1 MEIKQKL
8 IPATLTKTRPR
19 IALKPRYIT
28 IHETDNLNKGANA
41 AAHAKLQA
49 NGNSRTA
56 SWHYSV
62 DDHEIWQSIPTNEV
76 AYHAG
81 TNAGNTQSIAIEI
94 CVNNDGDFNKAK
106 DNAAWLVRTLMDKY
120 NIPIPNVVQHNKW
133 SGKNCPRNLRASG
146 WSTFINQ
153 IKGSATAVAASKTV
167 ESMYDL
173 SYMKDYK
180 LIGIRSSKSTAEIGE
195 KVAEY
200 MEANANFV
208 LLTKRGAD
216 LRGLQKTLNVMYPE
230 K

>member
-81 TNAGNTQSIAIEI
+81 TSAGNTQSI
-94 CVNNDGDFNKAK
+94 K
-106 DNAAWLVRTLMDKY
+106 
-120 NIPIPNVVQHNKW
+120 
-133 SGKNCPRNLRASG
+133 PRITPR
-146 WSTFINQ
+146 
-153 IKGSATAVAASKTV
+153 GSSAH
-167 ESMYDL
+167 
-173 SYMKDYK
+173 
-180 LIGIRSSKSTAEIGE
+180 
-195 KVAEY
+195 
-200 MEANANFV
+200 
-208 LLTKRGAD
+208 
-216 LRGLQKTLNVMYPE
+216 
-230 K
+230 